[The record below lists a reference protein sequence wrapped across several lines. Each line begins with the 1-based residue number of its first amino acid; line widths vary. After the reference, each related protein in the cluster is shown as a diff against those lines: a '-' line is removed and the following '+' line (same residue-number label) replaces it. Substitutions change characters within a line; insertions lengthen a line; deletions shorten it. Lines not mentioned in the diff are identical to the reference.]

1 MQKDLQYGGIYFMSK
16 KTKQAFFLLSF
27 KGKEKVGKLEKETMK
42 KWKSNVLQKEKRK
55 PLHYAS
61 KKA

>member
-1 MQKDLQYGGIYFMSK
+1 MSK